1 MTDLLLA
8 RRRGRAAAA
17 VMGFAALSLL
27 AACAA
32 PPAANNPS
40 AAPPP
45 APPVFAPNPNLV
57 IEGIPPVPQ
66 SLVDQVERYTRF
78 RGHAFV
84 DWHPVKAEMIV
95 AHRLPDAD
103 TVQLFRLSDAMGTL
117 APLTTGPDP
126 VSAGMYEPRSGR
138 YIVFSRAAGGNEV
151 YRLFRLDPQ
160 TRAETPITPAD
171 ERSAMLGWMKHHKA
185 QPPRLLFSSVPVDR
199 TAAGGSRANIST
211 TLWAIDPERPDA
223 KRKIAELPGGGW
235 FAPAV
240 RPDDRELALTRYLS
254 ANESQIWTVDLQTG
268 KSRQVLPTASESKLK
283 AQHTPAA
290 YSPDGRHLFFTSNRF
305 GEFAEMMRLNR
316 RSGKIDRITAHIP
329 WDVEDGS
336 ISEDGRIAALRVN
349 ADGRGEMRLFDLR
362 TLKERPAPA
371 LPPGSVGNIAVHPR
385 LPLIAFATNSVRG
398 PSQLHQLDDTARR
411 TAAWTQPYV
420 PEGINTADFR
430 DQRIVRWKSFD
441 GRTISGI
448 VSSPPPRF
456 TGRRPVII
464 DIHGGPEAQAR
475 VGFMG
480 RESYFINELGI
491 AVIEPNVRGSSGYGK
506 TFLKLDDGF
515 KREDSVKDIGSLLDW
530 IAQQPDLDPSR
541 VIVTGGSYG
550 GYMSLAVSVHHA
562 DRIAGAIDA
571 VGISSF
577 VTFLTNTES
586 YRRDLRRAEYGDE
599 RDPKMREFQER
610 ISPLNNTDKIRKP
623 LFVVQGR
630 NDPRVPYTE
639 AEQIV
644 RKVRANGTP
653 VWYLLAENEGHG
665 FARKENADYLFYAT
679 ILFVQQTLL
688 R

>member
-1 MTDLLLA
+1 MAAIIGLA
-8 RRRGRAAAA
+8 AI
-17 VMGFAALSLL
+17 SLL
-27 AACAA
+27 TACAA
-32 PPAANNPS
+32 PPPADKS
-40 AAPPP
+40 AAAAP
-45 APPVFAPNPNLV
+45 APPVAVFPPNPNLV
-57 IEGIPPVPQ
+57 ADSIPPVPQ

-84 DWHPVKAEMIV
+84 DWHPTKAQMIV

-103 TVQLFRLSDAMGTL
+103 TVQLFRLGDALGTL
-117 APLTTGPDP
+117 QPLTSGPDP
-126 VSAGMYEPRSGR
+126 VSAGLYEPRTGR
-138 YIVFSRAAGGNEV
+138 YIVFSRASGGNEV
-151 YRLFRLDPQ
+151 YRLYRLDPQ
-160 TRAETPITPAD
+160 TRAEAPITPAD
-171 ERSAMLGWMKHHKA
+171 ERSSMLGWMKGGGK
-185 QPPRLLFSSVPVDR
+185 QPPRLLVSAVPVDR
-199 TAAGGSRANIST
+199 TAAGGSRASIT
-211 TLWAIDPERPDA
+211 TTIWAIDPDKPQA
-223 KRKIAELPGGGW
+223 KRKVAELPGGGW

-254 ANESQIWTVDLQTG
+254 ANESQIWTLDLQTG
-268 KSRQVLPTASESKLK
+268 KSKQVLPAAGDTKLK

-290 YSPDGRHLFFTSNRF
+290 YSPDGRYLFFTSNRF
-305 GEFAEMMRLNR
+305 GEFAEMMRLDR
-316 RSGKIDRITAHIP
+316 RSGTIVRLTTNIP
-329 WDVEDGS
+329 WDVEGGS
-336 ISEDGRIAALRVN
+336 ISEDGRLIALEVN
-349 ADGRGEMRLFDLR
+349 VDGRGEMRLFDGR

-371 LPPGSVGNIAVHPR
+371 LPPGSVGGVAVHPR
-385 LPLIAFATNSVRG
+385 LPLVAFATNSVRG
-398 PSQLHQLDDTARR
+398 PSQLHLLDTTAGSSSP
-411 TAAWTQPYV
+411 WTQPYV
-420 PEGINTADFR
+420 PEGIATDAFN

-448 VSSPPPRF
+448 VTPPPARF

-480 RESYFINELGI
+480 RDSYFVNELGI

-515 KREDSVKDIGSLLDW
+515 KREDSVKDIGTLLDW

-541 VIVTGGSYG
+541 VMVTGGSYG
-550 GYMSLAVSVHHA
+550 GYISLAVSVHYA

-644 RKVRANGTP
+644 SKVRAGGTP
-653 VWYLLAENEGHG
+653 VWYLRAENEGHG
-665 FARKENADYLFYAT
+665 FARKENSDYLFYAT